1 MSYFGSSYFDGFP
14 WFGSGLGQEIPRP
27 APVFASLR
35 AADAILPKGKPSYVY
50 PRRDID
56 RPQTLLAELGGF
68 WASVYDD
75 ELPARWAYQRAQL
88 EAQSV
93 QNLIE
98 ARDSLSRFDVPL
110 FHTDQWHQLVLQESQ
125 LI

>member
-1 MSYFGSSYFDGFP
+1 MVEVCA
-14 WFGSGLGQEIPRP
+14 L
-27 APVFASLR
+27 V
-35 AADAILPKGKPSYVY
+35 AAAGE
-50 PRRDID
+50 
-56 RPQTLLAELGGF
+56 LA
-68 WASVYDD
+68 A
-75 ELPARWAYQRAQL
+75 ARWAYQRAQL